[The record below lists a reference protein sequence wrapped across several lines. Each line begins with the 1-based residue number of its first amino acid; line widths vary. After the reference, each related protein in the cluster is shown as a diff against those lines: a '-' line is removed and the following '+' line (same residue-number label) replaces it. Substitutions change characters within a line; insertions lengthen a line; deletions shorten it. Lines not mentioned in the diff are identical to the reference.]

1 MYFFKIVHMKTELNV
16 ALIQTDLVWD
26 QSQANRKQIEA
37 KMSATSLS
45 HIVNFDLVYVTYAI
59 VCITAALIK

>member
-1 MYFFKIVHMKTELNV
+1 MCESKEGEGRGGNDMIEKKT
-16 ALIQTDLVWD
+16 
-26 QSQANRKQIEA
+26 
-37 KMSATSLS
+37 KMAATSLS